1 MKLWIALFL
10 LVMPAWCFA
19 DLRVV
24 GEPVPPPTAAD
35 VHNAGVSLMMAWS
48 WAVIASVALAWI
60 VWWGVRMRRRCQAL
74 TA

>member
-1 MKLWIALFL
+1 MKLWIALIFFG
-10 LVMPAWCFA
+10 MPAWCLA

-24 GEPVPPPTAAD
+24 GEPVPPPTATD
-35 VHNAGVSLMMAWS
+35 VHNAWVSLMMAWS

-60 VWWGVRMRRRCQAL
+60 VWWGVRMRRRRQGL